1 MEDAGR
7 FADSFDARAS
17 GSPRVAA
24 LEAQLSDLEARFE
37 KTGLGR
43 NLLHVRSI
51 PLGADL
57 DGVAAVAPAIEDFK
71 QRTRTRAEVQ
81 AAAPRGPLEAAY
93 AGAGACVNC
102 HTQEFAR
109 WGFSGHARAWQSLV
123 KRKATDNPECVGC
136 HSTAYGEAGG
146 LGELTPANIRKY
158 RDVQCEACH
167 GPLGGHPDDDRVES
181 LESQLAGGAATT
193 RCLDFEF
200 APYLREAS
208 VSRMRSGKV
217 TGPMD
222 GGYPSR
228 SDGAAGR
235 GRRRRRPPVAP
246 PAG

>member
-1 MEDAGR
+1 
-7 FADSFDARAS
+7 
-17 GSPRVAA
+17 
-24 LEAQLSDLEARFE
+24 

-181 LESQLAGGAATT
+181 LEVTAERCVGCHDAANSP
-193 RCLDFEF
+193 DFEF
-200 APYLREAS
+200 ASYLREAS
-208 VSRMRSGKV
+208 CQPYEVHA
-217 TGPMD
+217 
-222 GGYPSR
+222 
-228 SDGAAGR
+228 GAQE
-235 GRRRRRPPVAP
+235 P
-246 PAG
+246 